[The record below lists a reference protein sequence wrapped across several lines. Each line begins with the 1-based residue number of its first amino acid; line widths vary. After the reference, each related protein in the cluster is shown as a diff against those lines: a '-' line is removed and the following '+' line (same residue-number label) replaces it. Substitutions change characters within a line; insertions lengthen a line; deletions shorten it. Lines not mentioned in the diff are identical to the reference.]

1 MKKIKNSLKVI
12 ISLISVFVVAVA
24 AVVTVV
30 IVNNKRKGGKDDDNL
45 PSYALTAGQKL
56 LVGEINAEASSAV
69 SSSKHVVYELSSL
82 YSSIGTT
89 GWDINSVQYFDES
102 VFWAAAGSSIDAYM
116 FNSATD
122 RGCVS
127 LETKILN
134 MNEFKTYEE
143 GGYSLSIISADKNHF
158 QLMFE
163 KTGSESV
170 FAVVSVENYQ
180 VIMHKMESV
189 YLADDFFVLPV
200 NDSGDY
206 YYEFYEYLNSYD
218 NYTPFKLDADN
229 LDDADTI
236 GNCFKIGDD
245 FVVYYS
251 ENTGFEIFDDTVNSD
266 VEKSSYEHVALTQTR
281 ALSTSDVATSELVN
295 ESYYT
300 YSYELKINGEVKQF
314 DLGDYQKMSV
324 VYAGDS
330 YFGVFLQKIKADHS
344 AESSGEMIY
353 FDYELNKIASY
364 SAKNSD
370 SKILYSKGALILTP
384 EGMFSTK
391 NEVACTKIYDFSNL
405 NAEFYK
411 LLSSG
416 NFVMKDSY
424 GNLIVYNFELAQ
436 AIDLYMESV
445 AAYLDDSSLVFVKNG
460 KYYLYDLKSTYSEI
474 NFDST
479 YSNLASN
486 TKLFVVENDEGLY
499 DLRSSKGIVE
509 SGLNSITASNN
520 FITTTKNGNTK
531 TYIISDD
538 MTTASGE
545 AVQTSTASAYSF
557 EASGT
562 GNIAGGEEKSN
573 VQTYGASSTT
583 VTDGSSTVDDETYNK
598 FVSWGEDDVIYD
610 YEDKVET
617 MNYADGTSKT
627 RTLIKA
633 THCIQ
638 NGNYSNYSYYD
649 YFELS
654 YGGQGSGTSYRPL
667 RVYYRVDVDNGSP
680 VLTITSFGHHVLA
693 AIRTGGRDYYKEF
706 SGKDKYIVQNISE
719 LGITT
724 TDQYGNDVARS
735 LGVTDNAYS
744 TTYDNKIGTSYSYFY
759 TGTYSDKNDCGF
771 KLLNDNNNAIYLACL
786 FGVPTA
792 TRDNTDDKICSSANV
807 YGDSIKV
814 TFYFSFTSDGSH
826 GLDKSN
832 CKFGQTQFKDCEFF
846 LYYDNNKYYEEIKDK
861 DTKIANVKSYYSG
874 SSNFT
879 NSTFKFENFEYYN
892 TLYFQPV
899 VVVLSSNKK
908 NYETLLDYK
917 TYYNYGDQILDDI
930 FLNDV
935 VVKMNF
941 KEENFLA
948 EGIYGYTRDKNDDKK
963 LETRYNSCYSA
974 IVNNKQS
981 YNATDLTTLY
991 LGSSSNFT
999 TTLVGGKLFGLTS
1012 PKQTSS
1018 STKSSELYGDTTYID
1033 NKIEFRQDAKS
1044 RIYTS
1049 YQDVVQEYTA
1059 VTEYEPTD
1067 PEDDTTPYYYMTF
1080 NNKYYM
1086 YVDGGLNTY
1095 RYIYCIYEPETFY
1108 VEIDYNVKA
1117 EGSETGGGIDN
1128 EIDYLKNY
1136 VEISIGNTE
1145 ETKIS
1150 YTNSWVYKHVTEAN
1164 FGEYDYKQ
1172 HSDKYEPYDFKN
1184 NYLRQGGVV
1193 DEFGRIVADYV
1204 TAQCKNETSAVIYE
1218 YRTNEKRYFYITI
1231 DGYRYYFQVNNAS
1244 NTKDYI
1250 DYWGVNKASYSEYG
1264 RNESIYLVAYKN
1276 VQQLTNSVA
1285 EFGYINPVVRA
1296 SSYDSFLEGDNVSI
1310 EKNFYYTA
1318 GKDSLYIRIAI
1329 NPSNANEFIAY
1340 YHQKN
1345 EHDRTPTYDNTHYYY
1360 DKDGGFQTNS
1370 GYESS
1375 ETSVKE
1381 QFNFYY
1387 NETITISKIPTH
1399 IHYSFVGFDV
1409 YRMDSKGNW
1418 VLQNTFI
1425 DLKDKDL
1432 SNGGINLNPYYNEL
1446 ETTSQKNY
1454 YLASGLFSNE
1464 NRANYY
1470 DVGIGSASSPIRLVA
1485 RWEPAEVTVSAQMW
1499 QKNNGGYDGYVFENG
1514 SIKQQPESIATVK
1527 PAYKKDGE
1535 PVNLNEDGLID
1546 ETITFSYI
1554 KSKKFADISDVLSK
1568 AGYTQGNIT
1577 AAGLEYQFAGWAFKY
1592 NSDGADVD
1600 TSLSQN
1606 GNYFPIDPTYYA
1618 GTNGTTGA
1626 TDYSKT
1632 TISDYV
1638 GDTTTITVYAFYYLK
1653 YYNFSVAFSPMG
1665 GASQQEDNRRDG
1677 IFNDEAEPVNFDFE
1691 IVKSAAAGTTNE
1703 PKYFTVGYSAAK
1715 KEQIAMP
1722 EDNAYYIKNFS
1733 NTFHCYD
1740 SVVMRLKVRKN
1751 NYYFKKIVFENVTL
1765 LDREKKYAK
1774 FDLTFEYDGSQWGVK
1789 YVLKTS
1795 GDSAIAGSP
1804 VADGNGGFTFG
1815 PNNNET
1821 SNYITLNNTQKLD
1834 EETNKTV
1841 NVLQINIKNMNW
1853 PGELDY
1859 NAQRLEGSTGFS
1871 MLVYAESYTMFNEK
1885 VKIEYPDDYYDRID
1899 TSVDEDIKSNKK
1911 YNNDNK
1917 ITYNR
1922 SSLISAQPLTDKDGN
1937 AIGDGTNGYIWIN
1950 TNRYQITTAS
1960 NISVSGYYTVAQGAS
1975 GAATLWSE
1983 EDSTYDMFISRSV
1996 QSAKD
2001 KIDANSNDIDKL
2013 DDSLVVYYDSEY
2025 RMVYYL
2031 ADYNNAASS
2040 HEERG
2045 AGATD
2050 LKAMDYHRAISIPF
2064 SNTRVL
2070 VIDPEQALIYN
2081 SSSFSNS
2088 VIGINYELSYY
2099 MSSITFNGN
2108 EMSND
2113 VTYSFNQITRE
2124 TITDG
2129 IRKYYNILNVNSVNL
2144 ANGENDRITVSPE
2157 RINTLENEE
2166 DKFRFFG
2173 EVYTINQCFELSIGG
2188 NTSKAGARTY
2198 YLYVV
2203 RTSYGFTRY
2212 LLVYDETAESFG
2224 QRKETYNITITFEEI
2239 QNKININVTEEDLY
2253 GHDPEGCD
2261 DTTSFI
2267 LSNKVDSKLDTTI
2280 WEPTAERPQ
2289 TTYNPTNNTFT
2300 ADRESGDDHLYKK
2313 EINPYKFL
2321 EYLDPN
2327 DPNAS
2332 KTDFSTATTTSVM
2345 WSSLMYYNPTQTM
2358 RFSLAAKSGYIIKSF
2373 TIYVVTL
2380 EYKKDNG
2387 DGTESTVDENV
2398 TKLVTFEID
2407 LDASFEYLL
2416 RSSANESYS
2425 YTGTVKTYFTPT
2437 LIYKIKK
2444 DDGTDFTNIGYE
2456 LNLANDT
2463 MKRGLMY
2470 SNYSQNA
2477 WTYGETGEYSLD
2489 YIYYL
2494 ISGMYNDVK
2503 IDIVTTSYVE
2513 FLFENGNINSVDEN
2527 GNKMYNSLLKD
2538 NYTETDT
2545 DKIYKSLLVD
2555 ETYFSFYTEN
2565 ITKVTGAEDKS
2576 ELVEVLQTYNDD
2588 GNFDATGAHNT
2599 FVLRYY
2605 PNGTSADNSGG
2616 LAAGTIRMIFL
2627 GTGSMIKNGLHIMAT
2642 DKDHS
2647 VYFTNARFYNETLAN
2662 SNLDEDAFINLE
2674 KYSGRTKDDEKI
2686 KKDESNLNKNNKMVY
2701 MFTGKFTELAQKKT
2715 GAGTID
2721 YRKIDYRKADYFY
2734 SNYHNEGGDKED
2746 SNSRFFVA
2754 LKAYLNE
2761 IDVQTNSYLYNDYL
2775 TNHTDE
2781 LVTEPED
2788 DLKTILTYERQNEK
2802 FSYSCIEEG
2811 GQPPYAYAFDE
2822 SSSNKL
2828 IAIKRRQNGAGQAFS
2843 VYQLD
2848 NTYKS
2853 NSWFNDTVLSNIQ
2866 YYANQ
2871 VKYKYGDG
2879 DNDTEVKT
2887 WANRIDNPDETS
2899 SEKLLSELSAVKSGG
2914 LDFYWKY
2921 YDIAGYYLSYIM
2933 IEIADL
2939 ETYYVIDVSS
2949 LQSAVQDGETLIG
2962 SFKIESDS
2970 GITYAFELHYYNE
2983 DNKYGYFKFLP
2994 VGYKFDDD
3002 DNIVYEKDD
3011 RGNVIYDANDN
3022 KIPAIDVFNSVCLMS
3037 NNIKVAFVS
3046 NAYDYQINYF
3056 GTYGDAQTRTSTDD
3070 DMQTKRVDA
3079 SENDAEDFDKSV
3091 YYQTIYYDTMVALDR
3106 ELIMSGYTFI
3116 GWGSQKYY
3124 NISEESGN
3132 PELVLRYSETIGN
3145 ERAPNYSES
3154 WKREA
3159 PQWSSAS
3166 SWYDPTTY
3174 FVQETIKDADGNITT
3189 ANTGLQNATNYYN
3202 YHNAYITS
3210 SALPGSAFYVKGGYF
3225 VTDTGNKNTGVS
3237 IATQNYNFFCNYVTI
3252 FSSEIGKWRDGGFND
3267 GSSEEKRNIDL
3278 YPIFKANTYAIRFD
3292 ANNENGDKYYID
3304 FYGADTW
3311 DIELASD
3318 NIRFS
3323 VVDECEVSATSTKKV
3338 VQRRT
3343 TNYVA
3348 YITFDT
3354 NNWVYTS
3361 SIFDEYLTYVM
3372 KDNGWAQNEKTTSG
3386 VSLLYA
3392 FTNERWTSVDK
3403 KPYMHHRMAEE
3414 NHSISLLAIDMYG
3427 YTWLGWHYSK
3437 ELLNEGYQNKGDD
3450 SEIFRTTRVFRSEY
3464 IEDKDTDPMFQLP
3477 PPVFNTTLIKKMQE
3491 ESSIFDFDFDKIQT
3505 LTYYG
3510 QHLSKNATVNTNDG
3524 YVYYYDYR
3532 GTSFEKANVVNGVT
3546 SIKYL
3551 QVKDYLNT
3559 FELDASNNMKYE
3571 GEFTSN
3577 ILFSYYDTSLNSDGY
3592 QIKYNT
3598 LTQKYY
3604 LSLNRSVSRGT
3615 FKYITLFANWSK
3627 NDYITVYTSLD
3638 TNESTS
3644 KLEKFGSTEAEF
3656 DVSSGQYWFNDDD
3669 LEEYLLSGIT
3679 QPSRIGYDFIGWSF
3693 NYIPTNS
3700 RFYDDYASSINTACP
3715 VLKLNKDMLSYYTSL
3730 DSHWLA
3736 SAIESNV
3743 LMING
3748 DRVNESVSDDDMWLL
3763 NANGYAEQLGDKESI
3778 AMLYNDGGDDDVY
3791 RYVYLFPVW
3800 RAQTFSINISL
3811 NIKGEEL
3818 KNLYEKDSSFAVA
3831 LYDSAEFN
3839 SKEGTVE
3846 LKDSKFTGVSSKY
3859 YTLNPN
3865 GGGKVVDGSKYNDYY
3880 ADIVANICFEIEF
3893 DQRIDTAKLT
3903 FANKTYYLKDLFVTS
3918 AGYYF
3923 LGLMYN
3929 NSGECLVENTL
3940 LPYLKLLDD
3949 DNENV
3954 LNHDNAND
3962 GCITYNKDS
3971 NDTKKTVKFDLDLYN
3986 SLCNS
3991 KQNSNSSEST
4001 SAELL
4006 SVLNHKETSTGFG
4019 YITFGANGYADGEMR
4034 TYNIMSEV
4042 SDGEYY
4048 HFIIVDNVKYYVTY
4062 YYIDDNKNIHK
4073 SFTFDRTFLYYN
4085 EISGTLTNKYI
4096 VRFDASGKPYYV
4108 KESYTTNGNSLRYS
4122 LDGKIRIALYKI
4134 RRNKTL
4140 TETDRAGNN
4149 SIVEYPTVNWDGSLV
4164 TYNSTTAKIMS
4175 PLAYDAGGN
4184 SATITFKTT
4193 REFTLY
4199 AHWQMRTIKSEIYNG
4214 NNGSIGTGTV
4224 GSNNNEGLGGWY
4236 SITDVLNNV
4245 TETTGIE
4252 NNENPVLLEYDFYST
4267 IDYQILPHYNG
4278 RFISELKLEFDTL
4291 DESSGDGAVSF
4302 CMKHNTITFKF
4313 KWNNEERIPEIE
4325 KIEVNGA
4332 NAGNVWI
4339 TTRRSSKYN
4348 RSLFKISE
4356 LSFLDKY
4363 GLSNASVSGHVF
4375 DISQYSESSTLPD
4388 SRVYMNDFNI
4398 ALKNIMTS
4406 VKFTCKYSVQ
4416 TFKVEVYNVVDIQ
4429 NRINPK
4435 NESSGRIQTAYS
4447 TIDELLQH
4455 SNKIDS
4461 NAIEYHSTP
4470 YISDITY
4477 SNSNVASM
4485 SIDCAFNATSYNV
4498 PFYYFMQDNSGAAD
4512 ASSTYYGTKYIYG
4525 TYYGYDK
4532 TIKLKQCNESLNKL
4546 KLGNSYS
4553 PIGTTWYLCAESGTD
4568 CVYASPYSGDTP
4580 IVKNTTIYGLY
4591 SMSSSAD
4598 VQVLFYYWDV
4608 DQEKYVQYKNNED
4621 DYISG
4626 TGSKMKE
4633 VNGSWHVTELPSLGL
4648 GSWYDDTELQ
4658 FLGFVLITNDDY
4670 TSFISTENY
4679 NFISDGD
4686 YKYSTRYIKTS
4697 GDYYEAVKKQ
4707 AADYTLEGDAEYKS
4721 YIGGF
4726 SILDMFKYRLTV
4738 ADNKYFVKNYD
4749 LTKQG
4754 SYITILDGVRLNVK
4768 VKLMNGS
4775 TMDVQKNFKM
4785 LNVNTELAGGSVYYA
4800 IPIYEKYE
4808 LSIDA
4813 VNINGRTLTL
4823 TTNSNMISSNVF
4835 DATNN
4840 QYTVYYDPLIDLRV
4854 GVISGSDP
4862 SYETLTGLSK
4872 IDSSSTNLSNITRGY
4887 FTFAEMNVGGYPFN
4901 DSKGETSNGVPL
4913 HDYGYLNFRF
4923 DSIGERYIY
4932 LYYVNRAGVA
4942 IYKSNGLCIWIRE
4955 GDTKIS
4961 ASIQGVTF
4969 AEYKAKTNPYDSPL
4983 DIELNETYQK
4993 IYYEACEEI
5002 ETYESNPVYQFQREL
5017 VILIALQLTQ
5027 SDFIR
5032 FGVDD
5037 ESSIKLWNFN
5047 SNNTGDIPTFLK
5059 WLNDIANNDKT
5070 YESKIVK
5077 LYDEYEFFQLVYW
5090 IADYYCI
5097 TQYGGGNQQSRRI
5110 PLIQRKQEKDDN
5122 GKTLSNY
5129 FSVNGKTLVDKY
5141 GTTYEEKTNGTTQ
5154 FKNLNKSEKETE
5166 TNSLKL
5172 NVKAG
5177 DFLKSNVTLNA
5188 INNSVTN
5195 SSDNNSFFN
5204 NDKDNEK
5211 MNNPTIAMFIS
5222 GNNQKNKNSEDDSQN
5237 VVLIEIIDVEIFD
5250 GRTRKIEKHVRCNK
5264 ASNDLN
5270 NQVYQNFQSKTPDGY
5285 YVINGPNNS
5294 EGIYYTT
5301 GYVESKLEW
5310 ENNKV
5315 LCIYKYSFVKTSD
5328 GVTSTLLQTYK
5339 VDRECAYIAEYYDKA
5354 VEDAI
5359 KSADDQFKNNSTIA
5373 AEIENE
5379 IAKRAKVIY
5388 NSADNKEE
5396 YIDESGNT
5404 QYKDK
5409 KSEDDIKNDLRNDAT
5424 TMAEIFQEV
5433 KSKNRNLYIYS
5444 YYNNMFQEELRKYGQ
5459 ITCEINS
5466 DGTLTFGGTY
5476 YLYNEDTYYFIL
5488 KQDSDGN
5495 YVPQLKSSGNIPKDF
5510 RWIESVEHNVYTG
5523 YVSYLK

>member
-30 IVNNKRKGGKDDDNL
+30 IVNNKRKGGDNDDNL

-56 LVGEINAEASSAV
+56 LVGEINAEAGSAV

-82 YSSIGTT
+82 YSSIGATD
-89 GWDINSVQYFDES
+89 WDINSVQYFDES
-102 VFWAAAGSSIDAYM
+102 VFWASGGSSIGAYM
-116 FNSATD
+116 FNPATSATD
-122 RGCVS
+122 RGYS
-127 LETKILN
+127 ELETKIMN
-134 MNEFKTYEE
+134 MNEFRTYDE
-143 GGYSLSIISADKNHF
+143 GGYTVSIIDAAKNHF
-158 QLMFE
+158 QLKFE
-163 KTGSESV
+163 KTGSEDV

-180 VIMHKMESV
+180 VILHKMKSV

-200 NDSGDY
+200 NDNGDC
-206 YYEFYEYLNSYD
+206 YYEFYEYLSSYD
-218 NYTPFKLDADN
+218 NYTPFKLDADD
-229 LDDADTI
+229 LVGADTI
-236 GNCFKIGDD
+236 GNWFKIGDD

-251 ENTGFEIFDDTVNSD
+251 ENSGFEIFDDTVNLD

-281 ALSTSDVATSELVN
+281 VLSTGDVAASELVN

-314 DLGDYQKMSV
+314 DLGDYQKMSI

-330 YFGVFLQKIKADHS
+330 YFGVFLQKINADHS
-344 AESSGEMIY
+344 VETSGEMIY

-364 SAKNSD
+364 SAKNSN
-370 SKILYSKGALILTP
+370 SKILYSKGALILTQ

-424 GNLIVYNFELAQ
+424 DNLIVYNFELEH
-436 AIDLYMESV
+436 AIELYMDSV
-445 AAYLDDSSLVFVKNG
+445 AAYLDDNSLIFVKNG

-474 NFDST
+474 KFDST

-499 DLRSSKGIVE
+499 DLRSSSGTIE
-509 SGLNSITASNN
+509 SGLNSIIASDN
-520 FITTTKNGNTK
+520 FITTTKNEDTK

-538 MTTASGE
+538 MATASGE
-545 AVQTSTASAYSF
+545 AVQTSSVSAYSF
-557 EASGT
+557 VASGT
-562 GNIAGGEEKSN
+562 DAIVTGEEKSN
-573 VQTYGASSTT
+573 VQTYGATTTT
-583 VTDGSSTVDDETYNK
+583 VTGGSSTVDDKTYNK

-610 YEDKVET
+610 YKDKVET
-617 MNYADGTSKT
+617 MNYNYKNKQGEDTTA
-627 RTLIKA
+627 TLIKA

-654 YGGQGSGTSYRPL
+654 YGGQGGGTSYRPL
-667 RVYYRVDVDNGSP
+667 RVYYRVDIVNGSP
-680 VLTITSFGHHVLA
+680 VLTIISFGHHVLG
-693 AIRTGGRDYYKEF
+693 AIRTGEKDKYNEF
-706 SGKDKYIVQNISE
+706 SGKDNYIVQDIST
-719 LGITT
+719 LGVTT
-724 TDQYGNDVARS
+724 TDKFGTARTIS
-735 LGVTDNAYS
+735 LGVTDQASYAS
-744 TTYDNKIGTSYSYFY
+744 CDNINEKSYSYFY
-759 TGTYSDKNDCGF
+759 TGKYDEKKDCGF
-771 KLLNDNNNAIYLACL
+771 KLLKNNSNAIYLNYN
-786 FGVPTA
+786 FGSPAVGDDSTY
-792 TRDNTDDKICSSANV
+792 DKICSSANV

-826 GLDKSN
+826 GLNESN
-832 CKFGQTQFKDCEFF
+832 CKFGKTEFKDCEFF
-846 LYYDNNKYYEEIKDK
+846 LYYDKASNKNYEESKDEN
-861 DTKIANVKSYYSG
+861 TKIAKVKSYYSD

-879 NSTFKFENFEYYN
+879 NSTFKFKDFEYYN

-908 NYETLLDYK
+908 NYETLLNYG
-917 TYYNYGDQILDDI
+917 TYYIYDDQILQDI
-930 FLNDV
+930 FLENEVDT
-935 VVKMNF
+935 MNF
-941 KEENFLA
+941 EGDNFLV
-948 EGIYGYTRDKNDDKK
+948 EGVYGYTRDNNGK
-963 LETRYNSCYSA
+963 LMTRYDSCYNA

-991 LGSSSNFT
+991 LGSLKNFT

-1012 PKQTSS
+1012 LKQTSY
-1018 STKSSELYGDTTYID
+1018 STLSSELYGDTTYID
-1033 NKIEFRQDAKS
+1033 NKIEFRQDASS

-1049 YQDVVQEYTA
+1049 YSSGEVEYTA
-1059 VTEYEPTD
+1059 VTSVID
-1067 PEDDTTPYYYMTF
+1067 EDDSNKSYYCMTY

-1095 RYIYCIYEPETFY
+1095 RYIYCIYEPEMFY

-1136 VEISIGNTE
+1136 VSVSIGNT
-1145 ETKIS
+1145 TQIS
-1150 YTNSWVYKHVTEAN
+1150 YSNYWAYKNVTETD
-1164 FGEYDYKQ
+1164 FGVYDNE
-1172 HSDKYEPYDFKN
+1172 HSDKYIPYDFTN
-1184 NYLRQGGVV
+1184 NSLRQGGVV
-1193 DEFGRIVADYV
+1193 DEFGRVVTKYV
-1204 TAQCKNETSAVIYE
+1204 NTQRKNETSAVIYE
-1218 YRTNEKRYFYITI
+1218 YRTNEKRYYYITI
-1231 DGYRYYFQVNNAS
+1231 DGYRYYFQVNNQL
-1244 NTKDYI
+1244 NTKDYM
-1250 DYWGVNKASYSEYG
+1250 DYWYDNNVSDSEYG
-1264 RNESIYLVAYKN
+1264 RGESIYLVAYKN
-1276 VQQLTNSVA
+1276 VDNLRSFVA
-1285 EFGYINPVVRA
+1285 DFGFIYPVNNL
-1296 SSYDSFLEGDNVSI
+1296 STYDSFLQGDNVSI
-1310 EKNFYYTA
+1310 EENFYYTA

-1345 EHDRTPTYDNTHYYY
+1345 EHDRTSIYDFTHYYY
-1360 DKDGGFQTNS
+1360 DTSDVLHENK
-1370 GYESS
+1370 GYETEDTKVS
-1375 ETSVKE
+1375 ET
-1381 QFNFYY
+1381 FNFYY

-1409 YRMDSKGNW
+1409 YRMDSAGNW

-1470 DVGIGSASSPIRLVA
+1470 ETGIGAASSPIRLVA
-1485 RWEPAEVTVSAQMW
+1485 RWVPAEVKVDAQMW
-1499 QKNNGGYDGYVFENG
+1499 QKNNDVYKGFIYTNTGIE
-1514 SIKQQPESIATVK
+1514 QTPEIIATV
-1527 PAYKKDGE
+1527 E
-1535 PVNLNEDGLID
+1535 PHYTKEGNPILLNVNGLIQD
-1546 ETITFSYI
+1546 EIKFPYI
-1554 KSKKFADISDVLSK
+1554 KSKTFAEISDVLSE

-1577 AAGLEYQFAGWAFKY
+1577 AAGLEYQFAGWAFLYK
-1592 NSDGADVD
+1592 SDSSDVD
-1600 TSLSQN
+1600 TGVSQN
-1606 GNYFPIDPTYYA
+1606 GNYFPIDKTYY
-1618 GTNGTTGA
+1618 TGA
-1626 TDYSKT
+1626 GTDYSIT

-1638 GDTTTITVYAFYYLK
+1638 GDTTTITVYAFYYKK

-1665 GASQQEDNRRDG
+1665 GASEQEDNRRDG
-1677 IFNDEAEPVNFDFE
+1677 IFNDEAEPVNYNFRITYAAQSGTE
-1691 IVKSAAAGTTNE
+1691 NKSQD
-1703 PKYFTVGYSAAK
+1703 FTVGYSDEG

-1733 NTFHCYD
+1733 NTFYCGE
-1740 SVVMRLKVRKN
+1740 SVLMNLAVRNN

-1765 LDREKKYAK
+1765 LDGSENYAK
-1774 FDLTFEYDGSQWGVK
+1774 FDLTFSYDGTNWSLG
-1789 YVLKTS
+1789 YVCKTDGASYPGEPHTNQDAS
-1795 GDSAIAGSP
+1795 GEFS
-1804 VADGNGGFTFG
+1804 FTFG
-1815 PNNNET
+1815 PNDSDT
-1821 SNYITLNNTQKLD
+1821 SNYITLQYNTSD
-1834 EETNKTV
+1834 NT
-1841 NVLQINIKNMNW
+1841 LQISIKNMNW
-1853 PGELDY
+1853 PGELTNNTDGS
-1859 NAQRLEGSTGFS
+1859 QRLEGSTGFS

-1885 VKIEYPDDYYDRID
+1885 VTIKYPDDYYDSID
-1899 TSVDEDIKSNKK
+1899 TSVDEDIVSNEE
-1911 YNNDNK
+1911 YNSDNK

-2001 KIDANSNDIDKL
+2001 NIAANPNNIDKL
-2013 DDSLVVYYDSEY
+2013 DDSLIVYYDSEY

-2040 HEERG
+2040 HIERNSG
-2045 AGATD
+2045 DTD

-2099 MSSITFNGN
+2099 MSSLTFYGN

-2124 TITDG
+2124 TKTSTDG
-2129 IRKYYNILNVNSVNL
+2129 YRKYYDILNVNSVNL
-2144 ANGENDRITVSPE
+2144 ANDETDRISVSPK
-2157 RINTLENEE
+2157 RIKTLENEK

-2188 NTSKAGARTY
+2188 NDSKAGARTY

-2224 QRKETYNITITFEEI
+2224 QRTETYNITITFKEI

-2267 LSNKVDSKLDTTI
+2267 LSNKVDSKLDTNIIDTNYI
-2280 WEPTAERPQ
+2280 A
-2289 TTYNPTNNTFT
+2289 NNNTFI
-2300 ADRESGDDHLYKK
+2300 ADRNSGAEHVYTN
-2313 EINPYKFL
+2313 EANPYVFL

-2327 DPNAS
+2327 DATAS
-2332 KTDFSTATTTSVM
+2332 QTNFSDSTSTSIK

-2358 RFSLAAKSGYIIKSF
+2358 RFSLSAKSGYIIKSF
-2373 TIYVVTL
+2373 TLYVGKF
-2380 EYKKDNG
+2380 EYEKDDG
-2387 DGTESTVDENV
+2387 AGGTEIISEKF
-2398 TKLVTFEID
+2398 TKLVTFELD
-2407 LDASFEYLL
+2407 LDTSFEYLL

-2437 LIYKIKK
+2437 LIYKINGKEE
-2444 DDGTDFTNIGYE
+2444 DGITDFANRGYE
-2456 LNLANDT
+2456 LNLTNDT

-2494 ISGMYNDVK
+2494 ISCMYDDIK

-2513 FLFENGNINSVDEN
+2513 FLFENGDINSVDEN
-2527 GNKMYNSLLKD
+2527 GDKMYNSLLKE
-2538 NYTETDT
+2538 NYTKTDR
-2545 DKIYKSLLVD
+2545 DKIYKSLLVKD
-2555 ETYFSFYTEN
+2555 NTYFSFYTEVQTDGTIEN
-2565 ITKVTGAEDKS
+2565 YEM
-2576 ELVEVLQTYNDD
+2576 VEVLQTYNKDGLFDD
-2588 GNFDATGAHNT
+2588 KGEFNT

-2605 PNGTSADNSGG
+2605 PNGTSADDSGG
-2616 LAAGTIRMIFL
+2616 LASGTIRMIFL
-2627 GTGSMIKNGLHIMAT
+2627 GTGSKIKNGLHIMAT

-2662 SNLDEDAFINLE
+2662 SKPINATLIEEKLTQDAFANLE

-2686 KKDESNLNKNNKMVY
+2686 TKDKSNLNKNNKMVY
-2701 MFTGKFTELAQKKT
+2701 MFTGKFTELKQKET
-2715 GAGTID
+2715 GAGLID
-2721 YRKIDYRKADYFY
+2721 YRKPYYFY
-2734 SNYHNEGGDKED
+2734 SDYYNEGGNKED

-2761 IDVQTNSYLYNDYL
+2761 IEVQTDSYLYNDYL
-2775 TNHTDE
+2775 TKNSE
-2781 LVTEPED
+2781 MW
-2788 DLKTILTYERQNEK
+2788 
-2802 FSYSCIEEG
+2802 EG
-2811 GQPPYAYAFDE
+2811 QLIGWGGKG
-2822 SSSNKL
+2822 SSNKTT
-2828 IAIKRRQNGAGQAFS
+2828 IDGEEISSFKYGFDDNSSNRQFFMLDKTTNSFKA
-2843 VYQLD
+2843 YQLD

-2879 DNDTEVKT
+2879 DKDTEVKT
-2887 WANRIDNPDETS
+2887 WVNRIDNPDDTS

-2939 ETYYVIDVSS
+2939 ETYYFIDVSS
-2949 LQSAVQDGETLIG
+2949 LQSAAQEGETLIG

-2983 DNKYGYFKFLP
+2983 NEYGYFKFLP
-2994 VGYKFDDD
+2994 VGYKVDDD
-3002 DNIVYEKDD
+3002 GNLIDD
-3011 RGNVIYDANDN
+3011 KG
-3022 KIPAIDVFNSVCLMS
+3022 KITTEPVVDIFNSVCLMS

-3046 NAYDYQINYF
+3046 NAYDYHINYY
-3056 GTYGDAQTRTSTDD
+3056 GTYGAAQTRTSTDN
-3070 DMQTKRVDA
+3070 DMQTKQLDT
-3079 SENDAEDFDKSV
+3079 SENDAEDFDASV
-3091 YYQTIYYDTMVALDR
+3091 NYYQTIYYDTMVTLDR

-3124 NISEESGN
+3124 DGSNG
-3132 PELVLRYSETIGN
+3132 LTLRYYETIDDVH
-3145 ERAPNYSES
+3145 APNYSKNWE
-3154 WKREA
+3154 KEA

-3174 FVQETIKDADGNITT
+3174 FVQETIKDADGNVTKT
-3189 ANTGLQNATNYYN
+3189 NTGLQNATNYYN
-3202 YHNAYITS
+3202 YYNAYSGTNP
-3210 SALPGSAFYVKGGYF
+3210 LPGSAFYVKGGYF
-3225 VTDTGNKNTGVS
+3225 VTDTGNKNTGLS

-3252 FSSEIGKWRDGGFND
+3252 FSSEIGKWKAGGFGV
-3267 GSSEEKRNIDL
+3267 GSNEETRNIDL
-3278 YPIFKANTYAIRFD
+3278 YPIFKVNTYAIRFD
-3292 ANNENGDKYYID
+3292 ANNSNGDKYYID
-3304 FYGADTW
+3304 FNDAGTW

-3338 VQRRT
+3338 MQRRT

-3372 KDNGWAQNEKTTSG
+3372 KYGEWAQNERTTSG

-3392 FTNERWTSVDK
+3392 FTNEMWGSGE
-3403 KPYMHHRMAEE
+3403 KPYTHYVMSSYYAV
-3414 NHSISLLAIDMYG
+3414 STLAIDMYG

-3437 ELLNEGYQNKGDD
+3437 ELLNSACQNKGDD
-3450 SEIFRTTRVFRSEY
+3450 REIYRTTRVFRSKY
-3464 IEDKDTDPMFQLP
+3464 IEEKDTNPMFLLP

-3491 ESSIFDFDFDKIQT
+3491 ESSIFDFDLKKTQT

-3510 QHLSKNATVNTNDG
+3510 QHLSKNATVNVNDG

-3532 GTSFEKANVVNGVT
+3532 GTSTEKANVVNGNS

-3551 QVKDYLNT
+3551 QVKDYLNI
-3559 FELDASNNMKYE
+3559 FELDTSNNMKYE

-3577 ILFSYYDTSLNSDGY
+3577 ILFSYYDTSLSSDGY
-3592 QIKYNT
+3592 QIKYNSI
-3598 LTQKYY
+3598 TQKYY

-3669 LEEYLLSGIT
+3669 LEEYLLSEIT

-3700 RFYDDYASSINTACP
+3700 SFYDDYASSINTACP
-3715 VLKLNKDMLSYYTSL
+3715 VLKLNKDMLSYYASL

-3748 DRVNESVSDDDMWLL
+3748 GRVNEPAGLDGNMWLL
-3763 NANGYAEQLGDKESI
+3763 NKNGYAEQLGDQESI
-3778 AMLYNDGGDDDVY
+3778 DMLNNDGGDDDVY

-3831 LYDSAEFN
+3831 LYDSAEFD
-3839 SKEGTVE
+3839 SKEATVE

-3903 FANKTYYLKDLFVTS
+3903 FANKTYYLKDLFATS

-3923 LGLMYN
+3923 LGLIYN
-3929 NSGECLVENTL
+3929 NSGECLVENSL

-3954 LNHDNAND
+3954 LNHDNAD
-3962 GCITYNKDS
+3962 AGCITYNKDR
-3971 NDTKKTVKFDLDLYN
+3971 NDTKKTVKFDLELYN

-4001 SAELL
+4001 TAELL
-4006 SVLNHKETSTGFG
+4006 SVLNQKETSTGFG
-4019 YITFGANGYADGEMR
+4019 YITFGASGYADGEIR

-4042 SDGEYY
+4042 SDGQYY

-4062 YYIDDNKNIHK
+4062 YYYDNSKIYK

-4085 EISGTLTNKYI
+4085 ETSGTLTNKYI

-4108 KESYTTNGNSLRYS
+4108 KESYTTNGNGLRYS

-4134 RRNKTL
+4134 RRNTTL
-4140 TETDRAGNN
+4140 TETDRDGNN
-4149 SIVEYPTVNWDGSLV
+4149 SIVEYPTKIGDGSFA
-4164 TYNSTTAKIMS
+4164 TYNSTTAVIMN
-4175 PLAYDAGGN
+4175 PLAHDAGGC

-4214 NNGSIGTGTV
+4214 NNGSSGVV

-4236 SITDVLNNV
+4236 SITDVLNEV
-4245 TETTGIE
+4245 TETTGFD
-4252 NNENPVLLEYDFYST
+4252 NNGNPVLLEYDFYSE
-4267 IDYQILPHYNG
+4267 IYYQILPYYNG

-4291 DESSGDGAVSF
+4291 DESGDGAVSF
-4302 CMKHNTITFKF
+4302 FMKHNTITFKF

-4325 KIEVNGA
+4325 KIEVNGV

-4339 TTRRSSKYN
+4339 TSRNGSKYN
-4348 RSLFKISE
+4348 RNSFKISE

-4375 DISQYSESSTLPD
+4375 DISQYSESSTLQD
-4388 SRVYMNDFNI
+4388 GRAYMNDFNI
-4398 ALKNIMTS
+4398 ALKDIMTS

-4435 NESSGRIQTAYS
+4435 NEASGRIQTAYS

-4461 NAIEYHSTP
+4461 NAIAYHSTP

-4498 PFYYFMQDNSGAAD
+4498 PFYYFMQDNSGADD
-4512 ASSTYYGTKYIYG
+4512 ASSTYYGTQFIYG
-4525 TYYGYDK
+4525 NNYGYNK
-4532 TIKLKQCNESLNKL
+4532 NEKLSQCNESLDEL
-4546 KLGNSYS
+4546 KLGNSYT

-4568 CVYASPYSGDTP
+4568 CVYASPYSGNTP
-4580 IVKNTTIYGLY
+4580 IIKNTTIYGLY
-4591 SMSSSAD
+4591 SMSSSEG

-4608 DQEKYVQYKNNED
+4608 DQEKYVQYENNED

-4626 TGSKMKE
+4626 TGSKMEE
-4633 VNGSWHVTELPSLGL
+4633 VNGYWHVTELPSLGL
-4648 GSWYDDTELQ
+4648 GSWYDDTDLQ
-4658 FLGFVLITNDDY
+4658 FLGFVLITNNDY

-4697 GDYYEAVKKQ
+4697 GDYYEAVKKR
-4707 AADYTLEGDAEYKS
+4707 AVDYTIEGDDKYKS

-4749 LTKQG
+4749 LTRQG

-4768 VKLMNGS
+4768 VDLKNGS
-4775 TMDVQKNFKM
+4775 KMDVQKNFKM

-4840 QYTVYYDPLIDLRV
+4840 QYTVYYDPLNDLRV
-4854 GVISGSDP
+4854 GVISGTDP
-4862 SYETLTGLSK
+4862 SYETLTGLTK
-4872 IDSSSTNLSNITRGY
+4872 INSSSTDLSGITRGY

-4901 DSKGETSNGVPL
+4901 DSKGETSNSVPV
-4913 HDYGYLNFRF
+4913 HDYGYLNFGF
-4923 DSIGERYIY
+4923 DSIGGRYIY

-4942 IYKSNGLCIWIRE
+4942 IYKSNGLCIWIDG
-4955 GDTKIS
+4955 GDTDIN

-4983 DIELNETYQK
+4983 DIELNEAYQK

-5002 ETYESNPVYQFQREL
+5002 ETYESNPDYQFQREL

-5027 SDFIR
+5027 SDYIR
-5032 FGVDD
+5032 FEVDD
-5037 ESSIKLWNFN
+5037 ESSKKLWNFN
-5047 SNNTGDIPTFLK
+5047 SNNTDDIPMFLQ

-5070 YESKIVK
+5070 FESKIVK

-5141 GTTYEEKTNGTTQ
+5141 GTTYEEKTNGTTK

-5195 SSDNNSFFN
+5195 SSDNNSFFD
-5204 NDKDNEK
+5204 NDKNNEK

-5222 GNNQKNKNSEDDSQN
+5222 GNNQKNANSEDDSQN
-5237 VVLIEIIDVEIFD
+5237 VVLIEIIDVTIVD
-5250 GRTRKIEKHVRCNK
+5250 GATVKTEKHVRCNK

-5310 ENNKV
+5310 ENKV
-5315 LCIYKYSFVKTSD
+5315 LCIYKYFFVKTSD

-5339 VDRECAYIAEYYDKA
+5339 VDGGCAYIADDYDKA
-5354 VEDAI
+5354 VEVAI
-5359 KSADDQFKNNSTIA
+5359 ESADNQFKNNSKIA

-5379 IAKRAKVIY
+5379 IAKRANVIY

-5409 KSEDDIKNDLRNDAT
+5409 KSIDDIKNDLRNNAT

-5433 KSKNRNLYIYS
+5433 KSKNLSLYIYS
-5444 YYNNMFQEELRKYGQ
+5444 YYNGMFQEKLPKDGQ
-5459 ITCEINS
+5459 ITCEING

-5495 YVPQLKSSGNIPKDF
+5495 YVPHLKSGGNIPKDF
-5510 RWIESVEHNVYTG
+5510 RWIESVDENVYTG